1 MKKQINWKNQTE
13 VCNAA
18 DQMVAAKNCGPYD
31 ITGYDVAKSLG
42 MDKPNGQLYK
52 NFRHWQEQTS
62 ALNAGAA
69 VAVPPSVIEPIFK
82 LLDNRHQEHRDL
94 ITSALGTAYTELN
107 NSAELKITAMS
118 RKRDAIE
125 HSSDEMI
132 ELLTDAESD
141 LQAARDANDELT
153 AENARLSGKNERL
166 AARNSQLSEILE
178 KHISTPQSG
187 IGLQSAEAA
196 ELDDQVGAETSGTVA
211 EQVPDAGLTQAVSDE
226 TEPVLNDAEPNI
238 DPDAAARDAP
248 GSLAH
253 DQTPTE
259 Q

>member
-1 MKKQINWKNQTE
+1 MKKQNNWKNQKE
-13 VCNAA
+13 VFNAA
-18 DQMVAAKNCGPYD
+18 DQMMAAKNCGPYD

-52 NFRHWQEQTS
+52 NFRLWQEQNS
-62 ALNAGAA
+62 ATNAGAA
-69 VAVPPSVIEPIFK
+69 IAAPASIIEPIFK
-82 LLDNRHQEHRDL
+82 LLDNQHQEHRDL

-132 ELLTDAESD
+132 ELLTGAESD

-153 AENARLSGKNERL
+153 AENARLSGENEKL
-166 AARNSQLSEILE
+166 AARNSQLSEILD

-196 ELDDQVGAETSGTVA
+196 ELDDQVAAKTSGTVA
-211 EQVPDAGLTQAVSDE
+211 EQIPDASSTQTGSDE
-226 TEPVLNDAEPNI
+226 TEPVQNDAEPNI
-238 DPDAAARDAP
+238 DPDAADRDAL
-248 GSLAH
+248 GSIAH
-253 DQTPTE
+253 GQAPSE
-259 Q
+259 E